1 MTRRNAEH
9 HCDGVWIDLD
19 VVLDAAGED
28 QLDEAARVAAS
39 LGATGLIGDAAS
51 LERTRIPESLGTL
64 VRGVPEEHAP
74 WDLALVVDPS
84 RLDHASAWC
93 SRTAGQLVLSE
104 EIIGVL
110 GHEGLDRLGGADPVA
125 GIWCE
130 DPDGEA
136 LELARS
142 SEDWTGFHGGLE
154 FATAY
159 RAGAGALAG
168 PIPILHPALAAALHE
183 LRRDHVER
191 AHDAERRL
199 ARWIETDLLPAC
211 RALGLER
218 GEMGRAAIEIGG
230 WLRPKADHLGEGRFE
245 LRRQLVDLAASLDL
259 ASVAALLSSAV

>member
-39 LGATGLIGDAAS
+39 LGATGVIGGAAS
-51 LERTRIPESLGTL
+51 LERTRIPGSLGTL
-64 VRGVPEEHAP
+64 VRGVPEGHAP

-84 RLDHASAWC
+84 QLVEASAWY

-104 EIIGVL
+104 EIIGAL
-110 GHEGLDRLGGADPVA
+110 GPEGLDRLGGADPVA

-130 DPDGEA
+130 DADGGA

-259 ASVAALLSSAV
+259 ASVAALLSSAA